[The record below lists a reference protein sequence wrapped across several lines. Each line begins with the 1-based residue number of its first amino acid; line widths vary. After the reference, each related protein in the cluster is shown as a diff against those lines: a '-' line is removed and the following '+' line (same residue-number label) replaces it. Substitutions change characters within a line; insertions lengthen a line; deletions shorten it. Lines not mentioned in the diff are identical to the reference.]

1 MCADSID
8 GLAAEAKCVYVA
20 SPDKEYSKELWAPEL
35 HILDGK
41 CCIYIACDGGD
52 YYLTYSGA
60 GCWCEHYCIAV
71 MKLVGN
77 NPLDKNCWQ
86 KRSLPV
92 LTSNEV
98 VKGAGHCSVVQDK
111 KGINVLF
118 HAWDK
123 DAQQLKLNEVNVWHA
138 ILKINGDSITIE

>member
-41 CCIYIACDGGD
+41 CCIYISCDGGD
-52 YYLTYSGA
+52 YYLTYS
-60 GCWCEHYCIAV
+60 
-71 MKLVGN
+71 
-77 NPLDKNCWQ
+77 
-86 KRSLPV
+86 
-92 LTSNEV
+92 
-98 VKGAGHCSVVQDK
+98 GAGHCSVVQDK